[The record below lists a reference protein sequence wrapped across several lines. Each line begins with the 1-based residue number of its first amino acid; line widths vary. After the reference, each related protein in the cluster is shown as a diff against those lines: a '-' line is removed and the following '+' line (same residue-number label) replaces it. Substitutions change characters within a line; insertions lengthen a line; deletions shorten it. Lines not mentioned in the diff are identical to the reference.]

1 MEEEKTN
8 KKIKWRLNLFDIII
22 IACALVAAVLIINY
36 ASRSGGGASI
46 IPAGTQETL
55 QYTLELQGMRY
66 GSADLIQIGDT
77 LIDKVEKR
85 SIGTIVSVELRPAMM
100 QTNNSMTGDRVIVEV
115 PERIDA
121 IITVSAQVTVTDSQV
136 SVDGFALRVGTKVS
150 VNGPAYNGNGFITYV
165 ERSHSS

>member
-1 MEEEKTN
+1 MEENNTK
-8 KKIKWRLNLFDIII
+8 KKIKWRLNIFDVIII
-22 IACALVAAVLIINY
+22 ICALVAAVLIINY

-46 IPAGTQETL
+46 IPVGTQETR

-66 GSADLIQIGDT
+66 GTADLIRVGDT

-85 SIGTIVSVELRPAMM
+85 SIGTVVSVELRPAMM
-100 QTNNSMTGDRVIVEV
+100 QTSNSVTGDRVISEV
-115 PERIDA
+115 PGRIDA

-136 SVDGFALRVGTKVS
+136 SVDGFPLRVGTKVS

-165 ERSHSS
+165 GRSHSS